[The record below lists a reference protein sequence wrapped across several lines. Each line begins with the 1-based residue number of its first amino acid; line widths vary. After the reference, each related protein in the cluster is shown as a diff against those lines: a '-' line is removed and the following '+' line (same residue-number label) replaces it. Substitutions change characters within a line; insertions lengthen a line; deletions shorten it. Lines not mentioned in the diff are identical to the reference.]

1 MNSPAVPTKRAAPTV
16 LLLLLAAC
24 SPRAVESETL
34 APVPSAT
41 GTAPAGNTA
50 DARCEVPAEIFVAE
64 DIRMYCAMPGDV
76 QAFLTRESACQHFAG
91 EEAYDEDR
99 ARELAYAIH
108 ETCDDRAALFNQLLQ
123 RHADNCLV
131 HTELMLLGTRNE
143 LALDADSRA
152 QPNPCPRG
160 L

>member
-1 MNSPAVPTKRAAPTV
+1 MPTKRSALTV

-24 SPRAVESETL
+24 SPRAVERETQE
-34 APVPSAT
+34 T
-41 GTAPAGNTA
+41 RDA
-50 DARCEVPAEIFVAE
+50 DTSLGVRGGEPRCDVPAQIFVAD

-108 ETCDDRAALFNQLLQ
+108 EYCDDRAGLFNQLLQ
-123 RHADNCLV
+123 RHVDNCLV

-143 LALDADSRA
+143 LALDARSRA

-160 L
+160 T

>member
-1 MNSPAVPTKRAAPTV
+1 MPTKRSAPTV

-34 APVPSAT
+34 DPEAAAAAVAADTT
-41 GTAPAGNTA
+41 GTA
-50 DARCEVPAEIFVAE
+50 RCDVPAEVFVAE

-76 QAFLTRESACQHFAG
+76 QAFLGRESACQHFAG

-108 ETCDDRAALFNQLLQ
+108 EYCDERAGLFNQLLQ

-143 LALDADSRA
+143 LVLDPRSRA
-152 QPNPCPRG
+152 LPNPCPRG
-160 L
+160 M

>member
-1 MNSPAVPTKRAAPTV
+1 MPTERSALIV
-16 LLLLLAAC
+16 VLLLLAAC

-34 APVPSAT
+34 DTPR
-41 GTAPAGNTA
+41 APATLADTA
-50 DARCEVPAEIFVAE
+50 RGERCDVPAEVFVAE

-76 QAFLTRESACQHFAG
+76 QAFLARESACQHFAG

-108 ETCDDRAALFNQLLQ
+108 ESCDDRAGLFNQLLQ

-143 LALDADSRA
+143 LILDADSRA
-152 QPNPCPRG
+152 LPNPCPRG
-160 L
+160 M

>member
-1 MNSPAVPTKRAAPTV
+1 MPTKRSVLIV

-34 APVPSAT
+34 DASAT
-41 GTAPAGNTA
+41 DAISDSSDG
-50 DARCEVPAEIFVAE
+50 DARCEAPAQVFVAE

-108 ETCDDRAALFNQLLQ
+108 EYCDDRAGLFNALLQ

-143 LALDADSRA
+143 LVLDADSRA
-152 QPNPCPRG
+152 LPNPCPRG
-160 L
+160 M

>member
-1 MNSPAVPTKRAAPTV
+1 VPTKRSVLIV

-24 SPRAVESETL
+24 SPRAVESETFDPE
-34 APVPSAT
+34 AAAAAVDTT
-41 GTAPAGNTA
+41 GN
-50 DARCEVPAEIFVAE
+50 ARCDVPAELFVAE

-76 QAFLTRESACQHFAG
+76 QAFLGRESACQHFAG

-108 ETCDDRAALFNQLLQ
+108 EYCDDRARLFNQLLQ

-143 LALDADSRA
+143 LVLDTRSRA
-152 QPNPCPRG
+152 LPNPCPRG
-160 L
+160 M

>member
-1 MNSPAVPTKRAAPTV
+1 MNSPAVPTKRSVLIV

-34 APVPSAT
+34 D
-41 GTAPAGNTA
+41 APAPDAISDSSNGN
-50 DARCEVPAEIFVAE
+50 ARCEVPAQVFVAE

-76 QAFLTRESACQHFAG
+76 RAFLTRESACQHFAG

-108 ETCDDRAALFNQLLQ
+108 ESCDDRARRFNQLLQ
-123 RHADNCLV
+123 RHTDNCLV

-143 LALDADSRA
+143 LVLDVDSRA
-152 QPNPCPRG
+152 LPNPCPRG
-160 L
+160 M

>member
-1 MNSPAVPTKRAAPTV
+1 MPTKRSVLIV

-34 APVPSAT
+34 D
-41 GTAPAGNTA
+41 APAPDAISDSSNGN
-50 DARCEVPAEIFVAE
+50 ARCEVPAQVFVAE

-108 ETCDDRAALFNQLLQ
+108 ESCDDRARLFNQLLQ

-143 LALDADSRA
+143 LVLDVDSRA
-152 QPNPCPRG
+152 LPNPCPRG
-160 L
+160 M

>member
-1 MNSPAVPTKRAAPTV
+1 VPTKRSALIV
-16 LLLLLAAC
+16 LFLLLAAC
-24 SPRAVESETL
+24 SPRAVERETL
-34 APVPSAT
+34 DTPR
-41 GTAPAGNTA
+41 
-50 DARCEVPAEIFVAE
+50 ARCDVPAEVFVAE

-76 QAFLTRESACQHFAG
+76 QAFLARESACQHFAG

-108 ETCDDRAALFNQLLQ
+108 ESCDDRARLFNQLLH

-143 LALDADSRA
+143 LILDADSRA
-152 QPNPCPRG
+152 LPNPCPRG
-160 L
+160 M

>member
-1 MNSPAVPTKRAAPTV
+1 VNSPAVPTKRSVLIV

-24 SPRAVESETL
+24 SPRAVERETL
-34 APVPSAT
+34 DASAPGAISDSS
-41 GTAPAGNTA
+41 NSN
-50 DARCEVPAEIFVAE
+50 ARCEVPAQVFVAE

-108 ETCDDRAALFNQLLQ
+108 AYCDDRAGVFNLLLQ

-143 LALDADSRA
+143 LALDADSRVL
-152 QPNPCPRG
+152 PNPCPRG
-160 L
+160 M

>member
-1 MNSPAVPTKRAAPTV
+1 M

-34 APVPSAT
+34 ATPA
-41 GTAPAGNTA
+41 APATLA
-50 DARCEVPAEIFVAE
+50 DNGGGARCEVPAQVSVAE

-76 QAFLTRESACQHFAG
+76 RAFLTRESACQHFAG

-108 ETCDDRAALFNQLLQ
+108 ESCDGRAALFNQLLQ

-143 LALDADSRA
+143 LALDARSRA
-152 QPNPCPRG
+152 LPNPCPRG
-160 L
+160 M

>member
-1 MNSPAVPTKRAAPTV
+1 MISTS
-16 LLLLLAAC
+16 LLLAAC
-24 SPRAVESETL
+24 SPREVESETL
-34 APVPSAT
+34 DRQ
-41 GTAPAGNTA
+41 APAAAAKLDTTA

-64 DIRMYCAMPGDV
+64 DIRMYCAMPGDA

-108 ETCDDRAALFNQLLQ
+108 ESCDERAALFNQLLQ

-143 LALDADSRA
+143 LALDARSRA
-152 QPNPCPRG
+152 LPNPCPRG
-160 L
+160 M

>member
-1 MNSPAVPTKRAAPTV
+1 MNSPAVPTKRSVLIV

-24 SPRAVESETL
+24 SPRAVERETVGS
-34 APVPSAT
+34 PVPDATSGDNNT
-41 GTAPAGNTA
+41 GT
-50 DARCEVPAEIFVAE
+50 RCEVPAEVFAAE

-108 ETCDDRAALFNQLLQ
+108 EYCDDRAGLFNQLLQ

-152 QPNPCPRG
+152 LPNPCPRG
-160 L
+160 M